1 MKKLLFSIVLLSFL
15 ATNNGWAAGPDTKKE
30 WKPLFTESLS
40 NATYDKEAW
49 TYEDGVLTASK
60 DNAIWTNLIY
70 ENFILEL
77 EFMND
82 KGTNSGVVVYCTDR
96 DNWISNSVEI
106 QIADDYSEE
115 NINQHP
121 RFKCGAIYG
130 HLGPNKENV
139 VKKAGEW
146 NKMKIICK
154 GQRITVTLNGKKITD
169 MDMSEWTSGTKN
181 PDGTEI
187 PSWLPKPFAEL
198 PTAGYI
204 GLQGKHGNAKIS
216 FRKMKIREL

>member
-96 DNWISNSVEI
+96 DNWIPNSVEI

-181 PDGTEI
+181 PTEQKF
-187 PSWLPKPFAEL
+187 PRGFPNLLPNSPR
-198 PTAGYI
+198 PD
-204 GLQGKHGNAKIS
+204 IS
-216 FRKMKIREL
+216 DCKANMEMLKYRSVK

>member
-82 KGTNSGVVVYCTDR
+82 KGTNSGGVVYCTDR
-96 DNWISNSVEI
+96 DNWIPNSVEI

>member
-15 ATNNGWAAGPDTKKE
+15 ATNNGLAAGPDTKKE

-96 DNWISNSVEI
+96 DNWIPNSVEI

>member
-96 DNWISNSVEI
+96 DNWIPNSVEI

-154 GQRITVTLNGKKITD
+154 GQRITVTLNGK
-169 MDMSEWTSGTKN
+169 
-181 PDGTEI
+181 P
-187 PSWLPKPFAEL
+187 
-198 PTAGYI
+198 
-204 GLQGKHGNAKIS
+204 H
-216 FRKMKIREL
+216 

>member
-15 ATNNGWAAGPDTKKE
+15 ATNNGLAAGPDTKKE

-96 DNWISNSVEI
+96 DNWIPNSVEI
-106 QIADDYSEE
+106 QIDDDYREE